1 MNRDPSVVS
10 FTKVGAEVVAGV
22 VGGFV
27 DALSWRSLV
36 SPCLSLLFLEGRECK
51 RKTAD
56 VRLYGLMDVLTFVGT
71 IDGAVRIVPV
81 DDHLDQL
88 DPPERTEETPT
99 TSGIWLS
106 PSRSTGWTSGV
117 RSDGTR
123 TTDTSGL
130 CTPAGA
136 VSLAAAGYGPGT
148 GTGTGEAWGGWVRG
162 IVVGVRLAEV
172 LSGSSSG

>member
-1 MNRDPSVVS
+1 MVM
-10 FTKVGAEVVAGV
+10 
-22 VGGFV
+22 
-27 DALSWRSLV
+27 
-36 SPCLSLLFLEGRECK
+36 LLMGR
-51 RKTAD
+51 A
-56 VRLYGLMDVLTFVGT
+56 
-71 IDGAVRIVPV
+71 DGAVRIVPAH
-81 DDHLDQL
+81 DHLDQL
-88 DPPERTEETPT
+88 YPPERTEETPNI
-99 TSGIWLS
+99 SSIWLS

-117 RSDGTR
+117 RTDGTSS
-123 TTDTSGL
+123 TDTSGL